1 MYHEQS
7 RPDRDKYV
15 TIYWDNIQKG
25 ETDLMISL
33 VCFSVCRQVHA
44 NWWFHGTM

>member
-1 MYHEQS
+1 MFFIFVSGMYHEQS

-33 VCFSVCRQVHA
+33 VC
-44 NWWFHGTM
+44 